1 MGCSPW
7 SRKESDMT
15 EQLSLGL
22 EVSSSIELSHVQ
34 LFVTPWTAVHQAS
47 LSFTVSCSLLKFM
60 SIELVVPSNDL
71 ILCHHLL
78 LLPLSLSQRQGLG
91 PSLVCSG
98 CGLGAS

>member
-34 LFVTPWTAVHQAS
+34 LFVTPWTAACQVS
-47 LSFTVSCSLLKFM
+47 LSFTVSCSLLTFI
-60 SIELVVPSNDL
+60 SIESVMLSNHL
-71 ILCHHLL
+71 ILCHPLL
-78 LLPLSLSQRQGLG
+78 LLSIL
-91 PSLVCSG
+91 PSN
-98 CGLGAS
+98 GAFTNELTLCIRWPEY

>member
-34 LFVTPWTAVHQAS
+34 LFVTPWTAVCYAS
-47 LSFTVSCSLLKFM
+47 LSYTISWNLLKFI
-60 SIELVVPSNDL
+60 SIE
-71 ILCHHLL
+71 
-78 LLPLSLSQRQGLG
+78 
-91 PSLVCSG
+91 
-98 CGLGAS
+98 